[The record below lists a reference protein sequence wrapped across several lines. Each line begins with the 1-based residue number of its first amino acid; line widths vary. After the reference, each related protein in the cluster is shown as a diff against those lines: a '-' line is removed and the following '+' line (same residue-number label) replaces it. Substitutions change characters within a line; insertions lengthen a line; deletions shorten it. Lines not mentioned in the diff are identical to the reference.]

1 MFFFTKNG
9 FLPRVTLESLT
20 FAGSGSFTITR
31 LFVIFTLP
39 LSLGFADDE
48 ILIAGPFL
56 IDSFPVTAATPPGEF
71 KSRTAVSLTSITDGV
86 LLPTAA
92 SSTYAFVNVEP
103 AFNDTVPALASIIGA
118 VGFVGTVVCE
128 K

>member
-9 FLPRVTLESLT
+9 FLPRVTFEALV
-20 FAGSGSFTITR
+20 FAGSSTSTL

-39 LSLGFADDE
+39 LSLGFALDE

-56 IDSFPVTAATPPGEF
+56 IDSFPVTVATPPGEF

-92 SSTYAFVNVEP
+92 SST
-103 AFNDTVPALASIIGA
+103 
-118 VGFVGTVVCE
+118 
-128 K
+128 

>member
-1 MFFFTKNG
+1 M
-9 FLPRVTLESLT
+9 
-20 FAGSGSFTITR
+20 
-31 LFVIFTLP
+31 
-39 LSLGFADDE
+39 
-48 ILIAGPFL
+48 
-56 IDSFPVTAATPPGEF
+56 ATPPGEF